1 MSELS
6 LRKYLLVLVS
16 CSSLLSLAKQLKADL
31 QFSWSR
37 IYVGN
42 SNMRERERKGE
53 GGGRGERIGNLH
65 ERLISA

>member
-6 LRKYLLVLVS
+6 LRKYLLVLAS
-16 CSSLLSLAKQLKADL
+16 CSSLLSLAKRLKADL

-42 SNMRERERKGE
+42 SNMSERRREVE
-53 GGGRGERIGNLH
+53 GGES
-65 ERLISA
+65 E

>member
-6 LRKYLLVLVS
+6 LRKYLLVLAS

-31 QFSWSR
+31 QFSWRR

-42 SNMRERERKGE
+42 RNMRERGREVE
-53 GGGRGERIGNLH
+53 GGRGERIGNLH